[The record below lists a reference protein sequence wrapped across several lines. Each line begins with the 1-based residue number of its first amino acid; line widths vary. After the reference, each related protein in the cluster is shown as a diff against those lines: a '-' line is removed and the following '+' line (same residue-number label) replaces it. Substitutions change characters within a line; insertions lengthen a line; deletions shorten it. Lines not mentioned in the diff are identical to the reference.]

1 MSTINEK
8 PEWVPE
14 IYKLTTEAAVLGFDQ
29 LDDSDG
35 PSNIQAQQL
44 AKRTSYLKSQVESI
58 QDAREY
64 TFFITDADPDGTIA
78 GLAATASGQ
87 TFRVAQGLESV
98 NSFIFYLNQNG
109 VAVAIA
115 AWLGDGSIDLL
126 NRRIDNL
133 RQSVHF
139 LAESADA
146 FAESNSAI
154 VRVISETMERVFDIT
169 SSGNKILTLDNDGIL
184 AINKIVDASPPNTT
198 LTVKNNGVEV
208 LSFTVL
214 PGETLNVGK
223 NISPWFLVS
232 SLSGKRPSSVLFQ
245 GSVARLI
252 FTKEEFPDVSGIDV
266 QPDQYRAADK
276 TYRFISQTAN
286 GAATSTVPC
295 VSNTT
300 TGDVQFVIPTAMIIA
315 AGYPATVQGTTDYF
329 IATYPDLNIWCRPA
343 STVTTRWNYDSLSV
357 VPLSSGSVEIFVDS
371 SVSSVDLSVYS
382 GAAVVEIAPR
392 KVSESL
398 FRQSS
403 ADKNLLFSG
412 HSTDLTSVY
421 SSVES
426 FLSIES
432 MAALSNGVSGR
443 ITLNVNGVAES
454 KIYFPGFGSLF
465 VSKVLSAPFESFS
478 LKDCVRYRIAET
490 TATVVRA
497 QFTIPAAVVTAF
509 NTQTS
514 EYIVDVSGVFAPSTY
529 SIGSGVTEKTVSGT
543 TTATPRVI
551 QINVLI
557 SEMTAAGYDATNS
570 ASIEAYIRNIA
581 AGCLFLAYTGVVK
594 SLDVS
599 EFFSRRLPAGTVTL
613 SYGNNN
619 AAGHLRI
626 VNDQSVK
633 PTDVGRYV
641 YKSADILN
649 DTAYDYTGFPLELKV
664 SFIPGS
670 VVANN
675 SLYLVDNDGIE
686 IPCQFA
692 DEFHP
697 NTRHQSNLGYNA
709 DGTLGSGSVFF
720 YDTLPAGSQK
730 YYELKSYARERAS
743 VGSAVITR
751 TPSLLTV
758 TFGGYI
764 FVFSPDRSWCIDSI
778 TDAQGNVTRVQYT
791 PWCAAYNTS
800 VLQSQLAVNASVR
813 VITSGPIFVEIEST
827 SYSPAVGKLALKA
840 LRAVTRTRIFK
851 SGRTSIR
858 TMFKAMNEIPVN
870 TLWGTHTRLSLPD
883 IGLVPDTKKYF
894 TLLNTA
900 STGKVWSY
908 MLLRGTGDTHR
919 DGTAYGP
926 NRPNYWNVLNPSSTS
941 TRLYG
946 GWQFTAT
953 NDYSLLNWPVKK
965 DWTWINEFVID
976 PETRY
981 ATELDALTYVYNRPG
996 GRLGTPVFPGTIKR
1010 RLLQK
1015 FEDYCVG
1022 SMEWFNSP
1030 AAAAVGGAT
1039 SVTSRYYCHIWDVY
1053 NYTRYGKGS
1062 LATLLAN
1069 FKAYCSAN
1077 WGSFAN
1083 IGASYTSGAMGLQF
1097 VSRLI
1102 LPVYHWMYKAAE
1114 KDGNTVVQA
1123 DLSASLATLADA
1135 MVLYL
1140 STHSG
1145 VALTAT
1151 DGGGGNSNSN
1161 ATAMRILALAIYMGK
1176 DTSGS
1181 YAAAL
1186 NTLQELLSGPTYNYV
1201 RGVVT
1206 EGPDNV
1212 LNAYNW
1218 LHYQAYSAN
1227 NYLIACDLAGL
1238 TPAYDLV
1245 NYSMQAQSGLGGYN
1259 EIDYCVSESRRGQFN
1274 TVTFMSYPYFRAG
1287 RASAL
1292 AAMEDAWGQFEDQHH
1307 AVPGMTRRMY
1317 QFDGTTN
1324 NQDRYEVS
1332 FNVAVLCDTMLKF
1345 HS

>member
-1 MSTINEK
+1 MTTPTQN
-8 PEWVPE
+8 PVPSGAVQDLQFNVERIDE
-14 IYKLTTEAAVLGFDQ
+14 IVTSDNLSYTDRLGTVRETWAGIVNRTKSSGAAMAF
-29 LDDSDG
+29 
-35 PSNIQAQQL
+35 SNAAELL
-44 AKRTSYLKSQVESI
+44 AFV
-58 QDAREY
+58 
-64 TFFITDADPDGTIA
+64 P
-78 GLAATASGQ
+78 ATANVLAQDTQ
-87 TFRVAQGLESV
+87 TGT
-98 NSFIFYLNQNG
+98 YYY
-109 VAVAIA
+109 
-115 AWLGDGSIDLL
+115 WDGSVWTKAPYQLNSMIDSLHKSVYLL
-126 NRRIDNL
+126 DEGA
-133 RQSVHF
+133 S
-139 LAESADA
+139 A
-146 FAESNSAI
+146 FAESNSTI
-154 VRVISETMERVFDIT
+154 VNVISETMERVYDI
-169 SSGNKILTLDNDGIL
+169 SASGTKTLTIENDGAL
-184 AINKIVDASPPNTT
+184 AVKKIVDASPPNTT
-198 LTVKNNGVEV
+198 LTVKNNGVQI

-214 PGETLNVGK
+214 PGEELTAGK
-223 NISPWFLVS
+223 NVSPWFLVS
-232 SLSGKRPSSVLFQ
+232 SLSGKRPSSIVFQ
-245 GSVARLI
+245 GSVARVI
-252 FTKEEFPDVSGIDV
+252 FTKEEFPDVAGIDV

-276 TYRFISQTAN
+276 TYRFVSQTAN
-286 GAATSTVPC
+286 DAVTSTVPC

-300 TGDVQFVIPTAMIIA
+300 TGDVQFVIPTATITG
-315 AGYPATVQGTTDYF
+315 AGYPATVQGATDYF

-343 STVTTRWNYDSLSV
+343 STVTTRWNYNSLSV
-357 VPLSSGSVEIFVDS
+357 VPLSAGTVEIFVDS
-371 SVSSVDLSVYS
+371 SVSSVELSVYS
-382 GAAVVEIAPR
+382 GAAVVEIAPE
-392 KVSESL
+392 KISESL
-398 FRQSS
+398 FRQSA

-421 SSVES
+421 SPVES
-426 FLSIES
+426 FMSIDN

-443 ITLNVNGVAES
+443 VTLNVNGTAAS
-454 KIYFPGFGSLF
+454 KLYFPGFGSLF
-465 VSKVLSAPFESFS
+465 TGKVLSAPFASFS

-497 QFTIPAAVVTAF
+497 QFTIPAGVVTAF

-514 EYIVDVSGVFAPSTY
+514 EYIVDLSGVFAPSTY
-529 SIGSGVTEKTVSGT
+529 SVGSGVTEKTVSGT

-570 ASIEAYIRNIA
+570 ASIEAYIRSVSS
-581 AGCLFLAYTGVVK
+581 GCLFLAYTGVVK
-594 SLDVS
+594 SLEVS

-633 PTDVGRYV
+633 PADVGRYV

-649 DTAYDYTGFPLELKV
+649 DTAYDYSGYPLELKV
-664 SFIPGS
+664 NFIPGS
-670 VVANN
+670 VVADN
-675 SLYLVDNDGIE
+675 SLYLVDAAGLE

-709 DGTLGSGSVFF
+709 DETLGSGSVFF
-720 YDTLPAGSQK
+720 YDNLPSGSHK

-758 TFGGYI
+758 AFGGYT
-764 FVFSPDRSWCIDSI
+764 FVFSPDRSWGIDNI
-778 TDAQGNVTRVQYT
+778 TDPFGGTTKVQYT
-791 PWCAAYNTS
+791 SWCAAYNTS
-800 VLQSQLAVNASVR
+800 VLQSQLSVNASIR
-813 VITSGPIFVEIEST
+813 VIASGPVFVEIEST
-827 SYSPAVGKLALKA
+827 AYNPTVGSLSPKA
-840 LRAVTRTRIFK
+840 LRAITRTRLFK
-851 SGRTSIR
+851 NGRISIR
-858 TMFKAMNEIPVN
+858 TMTMAINEIPVN
-870 TLWGTHTRLSLPD
+870 ILWGTHARLSLPE
-883 IGLVPDTKKYF
+883 IGIVPVAKKYF
-894 TLLNTA
+894 TLLNTNA
-900 STGKVWSY
+900 TTGKTWSFCL
-908 MLLRGTGDTHR
+908 MRGTGDTHR

-926 NRPNYWNVLNPSSTS
+926 NRPNYWNVINPTGTS

-946 GWQFTAT
+946 GWQYTST
-953 NDYSLLNWPVKK
+953 TDYSLLNWPVKK
-965 DWTWINEFVID
+965 EWTWINEFFVD
-976 PETRY
+976 PETQY
-981 ATELDALTYVYNRPG
+981 TTELDSLTYVYNRPV
-996 GRLGTPVFPGTIKR
+996 GRLGSPVFPGTIKR

-1030 AAAAVGGAT
+1030 EAAAVGGAT
-1039 SVTSRYYCHIWDVY
+1039 SITSRYYCHTWDVY
-1053 NYTRYGKGS
+1053 NYTRYEKGN

-1069 FKAYCSAN
+1069 FKAYCNAN
-1077 WGSFAN
+1077 WGSFTN

-1102 LPVYHWMYKAAE
+1102 LPVYQWMYKVAVR
-1114 KDGNTVVQA
+1114 DGNASAQA

-1135 MVLYL
+1135 IVLYL

-1176 DTSGS
+1176 DTVGG
-1181 YAAAL
+1181 YATAL
-1186 NTLQELLSGPTYNYV
+1186 NTLQTLLSGPTYNYV
-1201 RGVVT
+1201 TGVVT
-1206 EGPDNV
+1206 EGPNDV

-1218 LHYQAYSAN
+1218 LHYQSYSAN
-1227 NYLIACDLAGL
+1227 NYLIACDMAGL
-1238 TPAYDLV
+1238 TPAYDIV
-1245 NYSMQAQSGLGGYN
+1245 NYSMQAQSGLGGYS

-1292 AAMEDAWGQFEDQHH
+1292 SAMEDVWGQLEDQHH
-1307 AVPGMTRRMY
+1307 AIPGMTRRMY

-1324 NQDRYEVS
+1324 NQDRYEIS
-1332 FNVAVLCDTMLKF
+1332 FNVAVLCDTMLSF
-1345 HS
+1345 QPGN